1 MAKSGLSF
9 VNEDTGEVIDNVVIK
24 LNDELY
30 DPEDVGFKGMFN
42 IKGNEAR
49 KQNIRIYR
57 VNDEEQTDVTDM
69 NTEYECENIDGLK
82 KGCKYTKM
90 FQSEDPMFSQKSYY
104 QFWYK
109 ICCCLRQDTNVIYN
123 RKPTLHKVR
132 HIKEL
137 GSLCGGSHPS
147 INKFMKECVSKGL
160 IAEFKLRGEKEFV
173 VSPRYALN
181 GRKMPILLY
190 NLFDDDDANNN
201 CDTNE

>member
-82 KGCKYTKM
+82 KGCKYTKT
-90 FQSEDPMFSQKSYY
+90 FQAEDPMFSQKSYY

-147 INKFMKECVSKGL
+147 INKFMKECVLKGL